1 MAALAVALLCAPGTW
16 LRSDMARH
24 DLPAGTVAVSV
35 EQIAALRVSPAAGWT
50 VAGIWHLASGHL
62 HFGGFSAL
70 IALDD
75 GRLQAFSDRGYGL
88 TFTPPDGSEGG
99 EYRIARQFID
109 RALHYTFWDIE
120 AATRDSATGTYWLAT
135 EQTHAIHR
143 FASNGTL
150 GGTRN
155 LTALVAWPSNAGIE
169 AMVRLADGR
178 FVVLPEYDRTGLI
191 FPADPVA
198 GGAPKRFA
206 IMSPAEGFAIT
217 GAKQLPDGRLLVLM
231 RDVVSPARDGWP
243 PFASLLAIGEVPEAG
258 GTFAPQITLDLAQS
272 VPRENYEGLAL
283 RERDDGRIDVW
294 IVADDNFS
302 LFQRTLLVKLVFAP
316 LVADASPAS
325 AP

>member
-1 MAALAVALLCAPGTW
+1 
-16 LRSDMARH
+16 MARH

-35 EQIAALRVSPAAGWT
+35 ERIAAPSVRPAADWT

-88 TFTPPDGSEGG
+88 IFTPPDGDGG

-120 AATRDSATGTYWLAT
+120 AATRDPATGAYWLAT

-143 FASNGTL
+143 FAGNGAL
-150 GGTRN
+150 SGTRD
-155 LTALVAWPSNAGIE
+155 LTALVDWPDNAGME
-169 AMVRLADGR
+169 AVVRLADGR

-191 FPADPVA
+191 FRADPVA

-206 IMSPAEGFAIT
+206 IVSPAEGFAIT

-231 RDVVSPARDGWP
+231 RDVVSPASDGWP

-258 GTFAPQITLDLAQS
+258 GTFAPQITLDLAQAA
-272 VPRENYEGLAL
+272 PRENYEGLAL
-283 RERDDGRIDVW
+283 HERDDGRIDVW

-316 LVADASPAS
+316 ARADAPPAS

>member
-1 MAALAVALLCAPGTW
+1 
-16 LRSDMARH
+16 MARH
-24 DLPAGTVAVSV
+24 DLPAGTVAVCV
-35 EQIAALRVSPAAGWT
+35 EQIAALRVRPAAGWT
-50 VAGIWHLASGHL
+50 VAGIWHLASDHL

-88 TFTPPDGSEGG
+88 TFTPPDGGEGG
-99 EYRIARQFID
+99 EYRIVRQFID

-120 AATRDSATGTYWLAT
+120 AATRDPATGTYWLAT

-143 FASNGTL
+143 FAGNGTL
-150 GGTRN
+150 GGTRD
-155 LTALVAWPSNAGIE
+155 LTGLVDWSDNAGME

-178 FVVLPEYDRTGLI
+178 FIVLPEYDRTGLI
-191 FPADPVA
+191 FRADPVA

-206 IMSPAEGFAIT
+206 IVSPAEGFAIT

-231 RDVVSPARDGWP
+231 RDVVSPASDGWP

-258 GTFAPQITLDLAQS
+258 GTFAPQITLDLAGA

-283 RERDDGRIDVW
+283 RERADGRIDVW

-316 LVADASPAS
+316 SLADAPPAS
-325 AP
+325 AQ